1 MAYDFQDRLGH
12 NSTRF
17 KQINKVCS
25 ATYYAVREGTTYQ
38 LPLSVSPILISSMEM
53 GPGDAS
59 LLRVEYQ
66 DMALDVCDIKPVY
79 PPHSGDEVRYSDG
92 QRFQLAPV
100 SHDEPVY
107 QHITSRRE
115 RVLVHTRRVTR

>member
-1 MAYDFQDRLGH
+1 MSYNFQERLST

-17 KQINKVCS
+17 KQINKRQAV
-25 ATYYAVREGTTYQ
+25 YHAVRDGSTYD

-66 DMALDVCDIKPVY
+66 DFALDVEDIKPVY
-79 PPHSGDEVRYSDG
+79 PPLSGDEVRYLDG
-92 QRFQLAPV
+92 QQFQLAPV
-100 SHDEPVY
+100 GYDEPVF
-107 QHITSRRE
+107 QHITSQRE
-115 RVLVHTRRVTR
+115 RVLVHTRRVKR